1 LIHQRDLLEV
11 VIARS
16 TAADSL
22 YWSFR
27 DLEGADPEI
36 EQLVEARLNMSPEK
50 LATFSPP
57 PSWTVQETDPDG
69 IVYMRRW
76 QALTDDAV
84 KGMITEMISMAY
96 ACDGQF
102 WSWLHGSALDH

>member
-1 LIHQRDLLEV
+1 MTKQRDPLEV

-16 TAADSL
+16 TAEDSL
-22 YWSFR
+22 YWHGR
-27 DLEGADPEI
+27 DLDGADPEI
-36 EQLVEARLNMSPEK
+36 EQLIETRLNMSPER

-57 PSWTVQETDPDG
+57 PGWTIHETDPDG
-69 IVYMRRW
+69 IVYMRRR

-84 KGMITEMISMAY
+84 KGMITQMITVAY

-102 WSWLHGSALDH
+102 WSWLHGSALDP